1 MLYETK
7 KPQWSVTQWEQRKEE
22 IHIGARTGGDGGGGG
37 GEWEILSQK
46 SGHGSIKKLLLTRK
60 KEIQILGI
68 QEGELQQVAKTKD
81 MGNKA
86 HRNFLER

>member
-1 MLYETK
+1 M
-7 KPQWSVTQWEQRKEE
+7 V
-22 IHIGARTGGDGGGGG
+22 
-37 GEWEILSQK
+37 QK
-46 SGHGSIKKLLLTRK
+46 SGHGSIKKLLFTRK